1 MGWRMRLRGRA
12 GVALVLVLGAGLG
25 PGCGKKPA
33 ETGGAPGALG
43 GGVLAQ
49 VNDAKLTEADLQRL
63 IPPEL
68 REGITG
74 SEIRDIMDR
83 WVRAELLHQRAQKD
97 GIESDPQIASRLAE
111 MKRDMLA
118 DEFLQRELSNRVR
131 VSNEELQAYYQK
143 HLAEYTQELQLKHIL
158 VNTREEAEE
167 VLARVRNGA
176 SFEDLARQRS
186 HDASAARGGDLG
198 FLGKG
203 AMNPAFESY
212 VLGLEPGQV
221 AGPIATMFGFHVVKV
236 AAKRPAAEP
245 QSFDAVRDEIMH
257 SLLLQKQQASQEE
270 ILGELRRGA
279 QVQLAGTYAGMKLEK
294 VAPGSEEGRETP
306 TRAPGAGNA
315 AALQPMSGETDSL
328 DTVRE

>member
-1 MGWRMRLRGRA
+1 MQLRRTA
-12 GVALVLVLGAGLG
+12 GLVLVLALGAGLG
-25 PGCGKKPA
+25 SGCGKKQPA
-33 ETGGAPGALG
+33 TGVGTTGALG

-63 IPPEL
+63 IPTEL

-83 WVRAELLHQRAQKD
+83 WVRTELLYQRAQKD
-97 GIESDPQIASRLAE
+97 GLESDPQIASRLVE

-118 DEFLQRELSNRVR
+118 DEFLQRELTNRVR

-143 HLAEYTQELQLKHIL
+143 HVAEYTQELQLKHIV

-167 VLARVRNGA
+167 VLAMVRNGA
-176 SFEDLARQRS
+176 SFEELARQRS
-186 HDASAARGGDLG
+186 RDASAARGGDLG

-236 AAKRPAAEP
+236 AGKRPAAEP
-245 QSFDAVRDEIMH
+245 LSFDAVRDEIMH
-257 SLLLQKQQASQEE
+257 SLLLQKQQSSQEA
-270 ILGELRRGA
+270 ILDALRRGT
-279 QVQLAGTYAGMKLEK
+279 QVQLASTYAGMKLEK
-294 VAPGSEEGRETP
+294 AAPGSDDVRETP
-306 TRAPGAGNA
+306 TRAPGAGTA
-315 AALQPMSGETDSL
+315 AALQPLGGDADSL